1 MRCLIVGG
9 TGFLGG
15 AIADVVAAA
24 GHETTVL
31 SRGETRRPL
40 PERAETIRADRYEDL
55 RAIEGRDFDWVFDTC
70 AYTPD
75 AVHLLL
81 DAVGERLTRY
91 VMISSLSAYGSF
103 TKLGLTEVDPVP
115 DVTEDDLAV
124 ARGVPVAERA
134 SAFAYGGSYGP
145 LKRACEIAAEERLG
159 DDRATKLRVGLL
171 VGAGDYTDRLTWW
184 ARRID
189 EAQGVRRRVPAPG
202 PVDRPV
208 QLIDVRDAA
217 LFALRCAEK
226 ELPGLWN
233 VTGRPMPLA
242 DLLNALIRV
251 TRSPAEVVW
260 IDETNVIEAGIKP
273 WTDLPLMAPVKP
285 EFQYFLEVDSERAHT
300 AGLRCRPLDE
310 TLMPLIAWDRDRRD
324 QSLKCGLTIEQEAS
338 LMG

>member
-1 MRCLIVGG
+1 M
-9 TGFLGG
+9 
-15 AIADVVAAA
+15 AAA

-40 PERAETIRADRYEDL
+40 PKGAGTICADRYEDL
-55 RAIEGRDFDWVFDTC
+55 RAIEGRDFDWVFDSC

-75 AVHLLL
+75 AVHPLL

-103 TKLGLTEVDPVP
+103 SKLGLTEADPVP

-124 ARGVPVAERA
+124 ARGVPAAERA
-134 SAFAYGGSYGP
+134 SAFAYGSSYGP
-145 LKRACEIAAEERLG
+145 LKRACEIAAEKRLG
-159 DDRATKLRVGLL
+159 DRATVLRAGLL

-189 EAQGVRRRVPAPG
+189 EAHSVRRRVPAPS
-202 PVDRPV
+202 PAERAV
-208 QLIDVRDAA
+208 QFVDVRDAA

-226 ELPGLWN
+226 ELSGLWN

-242 DLLNALIRV
+242 ELLNALIRV

-260 IDETNVIEAGIKP
+260 IDETTVIEAGIKP
-273 WTDLPLMAPVKP
+273 WTDLPLTAPVRP
-285 EFQYFLEVDSERAHT
+285 EFQHFLEVDSERAHA

-310 TLMPLIAWDRDRRD
+310 TLLPLIAWDRDRRE
-324 QSLKCGLTIEQEAS
+324 QPLKCGLTAEQEAS
-338 LMG
+338 LMD